1 MPTDTPG
8 ADSGSVISFPAKK
21 PANPENSEF
30 KEYLVKRDKD
40 RPLSFEGQRLAHTSD
55 SGGPLM
61 IAGAFTRIEGSVY
74 RTRGGKYITS
84 LAKVSLL
91 ETASVLTDMERPSSG
106 GYNHAAV
113 HDSFEE
119 AMHWFKPGRITDEIR
134 KQLGLDKPLR
144 IE

>member
-1 MPTDTPG
+1 MPNISG
-8 ADSGSVISFPAKK
+8 AGSGSVVSFPS
-21 PANPENSEF
+21 NPEF

-55 SGGPLM
+55 NGGPLM
-61 IAGAFTRIEGSVY
+61 MGSFDCIEGSVY

-84 LAKVSLL
+84 LSKSSLL
-91 ETASVLTDMERPSSG
+91 ETLSGSALEMVSALADTKRPATG
-106 GYNHAAV
+106 GYNKAAV
-113 HDSFEE
+113 HDSFED
-119 AMHWFKPGRITDEIR
+119 AMNWFKPGRITDAIR